1 MSSGTIGKSRDARG
15 NGRDMDWED
24 IKTFREVMHGGTVR
38 AAAKSLGVHHSTV
51 SRRIEHLER
60 ALGVML
66 FERRP
71 EGYFP
76 TSAGEELA
84 RAAGVFADDLIA
96 VERHIA
102 GRDND
107 LTGTI
112 RVTMAE
118 PFATSMFAA
127 RLPEFCDAYPGLELE
142 ILTSYDLLDVAR
154 READIAI
161 RMDNNP
167 PDALVGKRLFA
178 YTTSIYAHPDYLARH
193 DFVNQPEQA
202 RWLGWTDRE
211 SRFPDWTQDTE
222 FARVPVWGNF
232 ASIAMQIQ
240 MARAAMGL
248 VMIPCIA
255 GDSTPE
261 LVRATDRDPTPS
273 RDIWIL
279 THDDLRRTARI
290 RAFMDF
296 AEMVLRDNKDA
307 LVGRLPVPVN

>member
-1 MSSGTIGKSRDARG
+1 M
-15 NGRDMDWED
+15 GRDMDWED
-24 IKTFREVMHGGTVR
+24 IKTFREVMNGGTVR
-38 AAAKSLGVHHSTV
+38 AAAKTLGVHHSTV
-51 SRRIEHLER
+51 SRRIEHLEKS
-60 ALGVML
+60 LDVML

-76 TSAGEELA
+76 TSAGEDLA
-84 RAAGVFADDLIA
+84 RAAGGFADDLVA

-127 RLPEFCDAYPGLELE
+127 RLPEFCDSYPGLELE

-154 READIAI
+154 READVAI

-232 ASIAMQIQ
+232 ASISLQIE

-255 GDSTPE
+255 GDSTPD
-261 LVRATDRDPTPS
+261 LVRATRRDPTPS

-279 THDDLRRTARI
+279 THDDLRRTARV

-296 AEMVLRDNKDA
+296 AETVLRDNKAA
-307 LVGRLPVPVN
+307 LVGQLPNKVN

>member
-1 MSSGTIGKSRDARG
+1 
-15 NGRDMDWED
+15 MDWED
-24 IKTFREVMHGGTVR
+24 IKTFREVMNGGTVR
-38 AAAKSLGVHHSTV
+38 AAAKNLGVHHSTV
-51 SRRIEHLER
+51 SRRVEHLEKS
-60 ALGVML
+60 LDVML

-84 RAAGVFADDLIA
+84 RAAGIFADDLIA

-107 LTGTI
+107 LTGKI

-167 PDALVGKRLFA
+167 PETLVGKRLFA
-178 YTTSIYAHPDYLARH
+178 YTTSIFAHPDYLARH

-232 ASIAMQIQ
+232 GSISLQIE

-248 VMIPCIA
+248 VMIPCLA
-255 GDSTPE
+255 GDHVPD

-279 THDDLRRTARI
+279 THDDLRGTARV
-290 RAFMDF
+290 RAFMEF
-296 AEMVLRDNKDA
+296 AETVLRDNEAA
-307 LVGRLPVPVN
+307 LVGRLPKPVD

>member
-15 NGRDMDWED
+15 NGRVMDWED

-232 ASIAMQIQ
+232 ASIALQIQ

>member
-1 MSSGTIGKSRDARG
+1 M
-15 NGRDMDWED
+15 NEEMDWED
-24 IKTFREVMHGGTVR
+24 IKTFRAVMNGGTVR
-38 AAAKSLGVHHSTV
+38 AAAKNLNVHHSTV
-51 SRRIEHLER
+51 SRRIDHLER
-60 ALGVML
+60 SLGVTL

-76 TSAGEELA
+76 TSAGEDLA
-84 RAAGVFADDLIA
+84 RAAGTFAEDLVA

-102 GRDND
+102 GRDNE

-118 PFATSMFAA
+118 PFATSMFAS

-178 YTTSIYAHPDYLARH
+178 YTTSIYGHPDYLARH

-211 SRFPDWTQDTE
+211 SRFPDWTQETE
-222 FARVPVWGNF
+222 FAHVPVWGNF
-232 ASIAMQIQ
+232 ASIALQIE
-240 MARAAMGL
+240 MARAQMGL

-255 GDSTPE
+255 GDSVPD
-261 LVRATDRDPTPS
+261 LVRATRRDPTPS

-279 THDDLRRTARI
+279 THEDLRRTARV

-296 AEMVLRDNKDA
+296 AEMVLRDNKA
-307 LVGRLPVPVN
+307 VLLGQLPKVVS